1 MILLIKMT
9 AWTLVHWASELLK
22 LLAQQENLLVPATR
36 QDFLHALQGALPT
49 SIRTLR
55 KTPTVMTAVQDSL
68 FSE

>member
-9 AWTLVHWASELLK
+9 AWTLFHWASELLE

-36 QDFLHALQGALPT
+36 QDFLQALQGALPT
-49 SIRTLR
+49 AIRTLR

>member
-36 QDFLHALQGALPT
+36 QDFLQALQGALPT